1 MIEQVNYAQVN
12 PPAEV
17 RQVFD
22 VKKAVAE
29 IRTLA
34 KESERN
40 FLKIGRLLHA
50 ILESEGYTQLG
61 FKNFEDFLEGNF
73 SFERRTAQM
82 LVRVWVYFGKGKAIK
97 VAEEELAEIG
107 YTKAYV
113 LTQLWDAEVL
123 NEENLKEW
131 LEKAKTLSYRAFKL
145 EADRAM
151 GKLRKTEDELNWKWV
166 RLRVPPEDVEFIKE
180 VVYDIALLEG
190 IEDEREIEKREGEL
204 IVKALRDWHDY
215 YYPVLDK
222 EKFSQEEVRQ
232 FKLRQ
237 VKSQLEGTL
246 EVSVHIYDKRTGQR
260 IV

>member
-1 MIEQVNYAQVN
+1 MIEQINYTQVN

-22 VKKAVAE
+22 VKRAVEE
-29 IRTLA
+29 IKVLSKQA
-34 KESERN
+34 ERN

-61 FKNFEDFLEGNF
+61 FKSFDEFLEGNF

-82 LVRVWVYFGKGKAIK
+82 LIRVWVYFGKGMAIK
-97 VAEEELAEIG
+97 IDEEDLAEIG

-123 NEENLKEW
+123 NKDNLKEW
-131 LEKAKTLSYRAFKL
+131 LEKAKELSYRAFKL

-151 GKLRKTEDELNWKWV
+151 GKYKKTEDELNWKV
-166 RLRVPPEDVEFIKE
+166 IKLRIPPEDVEFIKE
-180 VVYDIALLEG
+180 VVKDIALLEG

-215 YYPVLDK
+215 YYPVLDR
-222 EKFSQEEVRQ
+222 EKFSNEEVR
-232 FKLRQ
+232 FYKLKQ
-237 VKSQLEGTL
+237 VKDQLEGTL
-246 EVSVHIYDKRTGQR
+246 DVAVHIYDKRTGR
-260 IV
+260 RVV